1 MPRLKWSIRSCRR
14 LPNIWIRTKTAWS
27 PRRKLLNPST
37 LKSGGVRDCE
47 KVKEKLDRKCRRG
60 LTFADFYDMI
70 TRFASCTSIG
80 KNKAFCFLFLV
91 PDYLLVMW
99 KMLSTTLMQTTTGR
113 STTCEEVIKEKSP
126 GSIPD
131 VKVNEVF
138 KKVDINNDSYI
149 DIEEFRNTLKSD

>member
-37 LKSGGVRDCE
+37 LKSEGVRDCE
-47 KVKEKLDRKCRRG
+47 KVKEKLDRKYQRG
-60 LTFADFYDMI
+60 LTFEDFYDMI
-70 TRFASCTSIG
+70 TRFASIG

-91 PDYLLVMW
+91 PDYLLAMW

-138 KKVDINNDSYI
+138 KKVDINNDGYI
-149 DIEEFRNTLKSD
+149 DIEVFRNTLKNY

>member
-1 MPRLKWSIRSCRR
+1 MVIKAENATLTFSLLTSHCHKMNS
-14 LPNIWIRTKTAWS
+14 NATAEVEHQKLQEAS
-27 PRRKLLNPST
+27 KHLDKNKDGMVTTEELLNPST

-47 KVKEKLDRKCRRG
+47 KVKEKLDWKYRRG

-99 KMLSTTLMQTTTGR
+99 KMLSTTLIQTTTGR
-113 STTCEEVIKEKSP
+113 STWQS
-126 GSIPD
+126 
-131 VKVNEVF
+131 
-138 KKVDINNDSYI
+138 
-149 DIEEFRNTLKSD
+149 

>member
-1 MPRLKWSIRSCRR
+1 M
-14 LPNIWIRTKTAWS
+14 
-27 PRRKLLNPST
+27 LNPST
-37 LKSGGVRDCE
+37 LKSEGVRDCE
-47 KVKEKLDRKCRRG
+47 KVKEKLDRKYQRG
-60 LTFADFYDMI
+60 LTFEDFYDMI
-70 TRFASCTSIG
+70 TRFASIG

-131 VKVNEVF
+131 VKFNEVF
-138 KKVDINNDSYI
+138 KKVDINNDGYI
-149 DIEEFRNTLKSD
+149 DIEVFRNTLKNY